1 MTNRQPCIIAAT
13 LCCLL
18 AVVTSASAHHE
29 RFIVGEMRDVNPS
42 PKIITSI
49 SGTCVPS
56 HDRERLDCYFTAF
69 LLSKRKTE
77 DQVKKDY
84 EEAVNEM
91 NKDPQKVLKEL
102 RKSTCEQKFQPDPVR
117 LKYNVAYEKAVAS
130 TKAFCEHPT
139 RESAL
144 NLFRTMNE
152 NDAGTCN
159 CVVNDWRAT
168 FVRQTD
174 RWVANIG
181 PSGLCGVISVF
192 TLVPHDVR
200 KMRQPT
206 GPTLWTLTEKTVT
219 THRSNDPLCA
229 NPEKNP
235 LLPTI
240 TEGASTF
247 SWNAPPTSID
257 CREFEFTSAL
267 EGMSDPRGLKG
278 K

>member
-1 MTNRQPCIIAAT
+1 MTAAVSLRVLLST
-13 LCCLL
+13 LCLL
-18 AVVTSASAHHE
+18 TLTTSASADHE
-29 RFIVGEMRDVNPS
+29 RFIVGGMRDVNPS
-42 PKIITSI
+42 PKTITLI

-84 EEAVNEM
+84 EEAVNEV
-91 NKDPQKVLKEL
+91 NKDPGKTIREF
-102 RKSTCEQKFQPDPVR
+102 RTSACEQKTQPDAVS
-117 LKYNVAYEKAVAS
+117 LKYNVAYGKFVAS
-130 TKAFCEHPT
+130 AKAFCEHPT

-144 NLFRTMNE
+144 NLFRTMFE
-152 NDAGTCN
+152 NDAMACN
-159 CVVNDWRAT
+159 CIVSDWRAT
-168 FVRQTD
+168 FVRQAD
-174 RWVANIG
+174 RWIANIG
-181 PSGLCGVISVF
+181 PSGLCGVITVY
-192 TLVPHDVR
+192 TLVPHDVK

-219 THRSNDPLCA
+219 THRSDDPLCA
-229 NPEKNP
+229 NPSKNP

-240 TEGASTF
+240 TEGAATF
-247 SWNAPPTSID
+247 SWNAPSTSLD

-267 EGMSDPRGLKG
+267 EGMLDPRGPKG